1 MKKET
6 KNNSKTGIIV
16 LSIILG
22 ISVLLNLALIGNNT
36 SDDLID
42 STVIEEKNAEI
53 NTLKQELNSL
63 KNTNLEL
70 SNQKCLELD
79 CEDCPAKIETKEI
92 INYKYVCSD
101 GLVMDSEDECKN
113 NLQKSTS
120 SLDNSKIETIINSE
134 SRSNTITLIRNDNI
148 LTVEYKTGYNTES
161 ILIQSLYEVTR
172 NIAEY
177 QKSIN
182 LEKNLKVSVVSSRGE
197 LTKTSSLSW
206 NDINKMLNYEMS
218 YDDWLKTVR

>member
-1 MKKET
+1 MKKENI
-6 KNNSKTGIIV
+6 KNSKTGIIV

-22 ISVLLNLALIGNNT
+22 ISVLLNLTLIGSNT
-36 SDDLID
+36 SNELID
-42 STVIEEKNAEI
+42 ATLVEEKNTEI
-53 NTLKQELNSL
+53 NNLKQELTSL
-63 KNTNLEL
+63 KNTDNEL
-70 SNQKCLELD
+70 SNQKCPELN
-79 CEDCPAKIETKEI
+79 CEDCPAKIETKEV

-101 GLVMDSEDECKN
+101 GLVMNSEEECKN
-113 NLQKSTS
+113 NKKESIS
-120 SLDNSKIETIINSE
+120 SLDNSKIETIIKSE
-134 SRSNTITLIRNDNI
+134 SRTNTITLIRNDNI
-148 LTVEYKTGYNTES
+148 LTIEYKTGYNTES

-182 LEKNLKVSVVSSRGE
+182 LEKNLKVSVVSARGE